1 MRLVT
6 VAIMTMR
13 WLVVRLVAIAG
24 LMAVRRL
31 MRLVGS
37 MLIVAVR
44 RLVWLVRLVG
54 SMLIVA
60 VRRLVW
66 LVRLVG
72 LVTMGWLVVGLVASV
87 VAIACLVSIRGLM
100 RLMRS
105 MMAVRRLMR
114 LVRCGMAGVAVASM
128 RLMTMRSVVS
138 IGLLLVAMVST
149 VTVAMAVIFLIITV
163 SVALFNGS
171 SGAHVAV
178 GNVSDSVAPATVL
191 VTALVLVKDCEIAF
205 LVLRLGMAVPVAVT
219 VTVILLLVVVTMA
232 VAALLNGTSGAHL
245 AVGNVSDSVAPATVS
260 VVSIVFIED
269 GAIRFSLALSGMAE
283 GEVLI
288 EAVGLVGL
296 VLVIGGMA
304 VRSVTMGVVRGVAV
318 GVGRGVLAVT
328 QGARGLNSFAA
339 AQFDGAAELRGHGS
353 ASKIK
358 GSGSVIHARAVRG
371 NGKHSILG
379 KFCGSW
385 CAVDSTPRA
394 VSERRGYR
402 LLGEL
407 EGGLYLGL
415 LVAGVRVGRCRG
427 GVAGGSVTVRMAGV
441 TMLSA
446 AMNRGAVA
454 MLGGVAV
461 LSATQNRG
469 GVAMR
474 GSSVSM

>member
-54 SMLIVA
+54 
-60 VRRLVW
+60 
-66 LVRLVG
+66 

-100 RLMRS
+100 RLMGSR
-105 MMAVRRLMR
+105 MAVRRLMR
-114 LVRCGMAGVAVASM
+114 LVRCRMAGVAVASM

-205 LVLRLGMAVPVAVT
+205 LVLRLGMAVPV
-219 VTVILLLVVVTMA
+219 TVILLLVVVTMA
-232 VAALLNGTSGAHL
+232 VAALLNGTSGAHV

-318 GVGRGVLAVT
+318 GLGRGVLAVR
-328 QGARGLNSFAA
+328 QGARRLNGFAA
-339 AQFDGAAELRGHGS
+339 AQVDGAAELRGHGS
-353 ASKIK
+353 AGKIK
-358 GSGSVIHARAVRG
+358 GSGSVIHARAVCG

-385 CAVDSTPRA
+385 CAVDSTPGA
-394 VSERRGYR
+394 VSDRWG
-402 LLGEL
+402 
-407 EGGLYLGL
+407 
-415 LVAGVRVGRCRG
+415 
-427 GVAGGSVTVRMAGV
+427 
-441 TMLSA
+441 
-446 AMNRGAVA
+446 
-454 MLGGVAV
+454 
-461 LSATQNRG
+461 
-469 GVAMR
+469 
-474 GSSVSM
+474 